1 MDDEIAQNV
10 CSVRKNKRRRKKQ
23 HSVKYE
29 YLKLRNKLERLET
42 EIRVRIDSDQE
53 LSLDSWTAA
62 DIFLY
67 KTPLFR
73 GTDEYNFALQLAL
86 PHGITPFNCGIVLRT
101 IGLNHLNQYYF
112 YRDGASPLHL
122 EGYFKINQEEECIE
136 NNILKTSDSDE
147 S

>member
-1 MDDEIAQNV
+1 M
-10 CSVRKNKRRRKKQ
+10 
-23 HSVKYE
+23 
-29 YLKLRNKLERLET
+29 RNKLERLET